1 MSDSACDREALIQ
14 SLIAAK
20 KLILRYSGGE
30 RDGVRTVSEWLQ
42 GLNVYLIGMMGAG
55 KTTVGQV
62 LAQQLGYQ
70 FFDTDAV
77 IEQVAGQPIT
87 QLFAE
92 MGETGFRALE
102 QQVLAELSTYTRLT
116 VATGGGIVTQRQNWS
131 YLRHGVIVWLDV
143 PIAQLQTRLQA
154 DTTRPLLQ
162 AGDLTTQLQTLLAQ
176 RRSLYAQADV
186 HIPFQPAESL
196 EQLANRILAQIQ
208 GVIKPPIAPPNADYE
223 AN

>member
-1 MSDSACDREALIQ
+1 M
-14 SLIAAK
+14 
-20 KLILRYSGGE
+20 RYSDGE
-30 RDGVRTVSEWLQ
+30 WHGVSTVSEWLQ

-55 KTTVGQV
+55 KTTVGQE

-92 MGETGFRALE
+92 MGEAGFRDLE
-102 QQVLAELSTYTRLT
+102 RQVLAELSAYTRLT
-116 VATGGGIVTQRQNWS
+116 IATGGGIVTQRQNWS

-143 PIAQLQTRLQA
+143 PIAQLQARLQA

-162 AGDLTTQLQTLLAQ
+162 QGNLTTQLQTLLGQ

-186 HIPFQPAESL
+186 HIQFQPAESL
-196 EQLANRILAQIQ
+196 AQLVDRILAQMQ
-208 GVIKPPIAPPNADYE
+208 SLIKPPISPPNSDYE